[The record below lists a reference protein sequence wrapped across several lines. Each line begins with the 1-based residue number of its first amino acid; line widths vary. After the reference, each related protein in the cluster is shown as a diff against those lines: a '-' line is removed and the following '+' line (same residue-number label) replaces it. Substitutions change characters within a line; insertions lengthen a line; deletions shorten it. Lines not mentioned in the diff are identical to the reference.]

1 MHCHFMFGINA
12 PTGFETIVDAVI
24 KQLLAPYVTE
34 RLYTLIK
41 EFGSSQTVRL
51 GIVRV
56 RIVLWLVS
64 CCATGRTSARI
75 LSQGPL
81 REPFPCDEQELYR

>member
-34 RLYTLIK
+34 RIHTLVK
-41 EFGSSQTVRL
+41 EFGSSQTVSS
-51 GIVRV
+51 
-56 RIVLWLVS
+56 VS
-64 CCATGRTSARI
+64 YEC
-75 LSQGPL
+75 
-81 REPFPCDEQELYR
+81 